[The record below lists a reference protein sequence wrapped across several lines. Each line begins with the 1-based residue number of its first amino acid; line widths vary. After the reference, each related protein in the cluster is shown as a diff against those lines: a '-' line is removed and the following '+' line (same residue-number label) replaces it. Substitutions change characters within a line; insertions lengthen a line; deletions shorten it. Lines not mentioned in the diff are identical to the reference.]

1 MASDAYPPDL
11 PPSGLPSGP
20 LRSVHA
26 HWRAFMAEG
35 VLLVLLGFVA
45 LALPLFAGL
54 TTAILLGWVLLV
66 AGLVGL
72 VSTMRRRGAGAFG
85 WSLLSACVALI
96 AGVVL
101 LINPLAG
108 LVTLTYVLIVY
119 FVADGVF
126 SVAGALSHRREL
138 AGRWEWMLLSGLV
151 DFVLAGV
158 IISGLP
164 GSFLWVVGM
173 LVGID
178 LVIGGVSLIGM
189 ASASRRAD

>member
-1 MASDAYPPDL
+1 MAINVQPQGDVTA
-11 PPSGLPSGP
+11 GLR
-20 LRSVHA
+20 RSIHA

-35 VLLVLLGFVA
+35 VLLVVLGFA
-45 LALPLFAGL
+45 AIALPLFAGL

-66 AGLVGL
+66 AGFVGL
-72 VSTMRRRGAGAFG
+72 VATIRTRGAGGFA
-85 WSLLSACVALI
+85 WSLLSACVSLI

-101 LINPLAG
+101 LINPVAG

-138 AGRWEWMLLSGLV
+138 AGRWEWMLVSGLV
-151 DFVLAGV
+151 DFVLAAV
-158 IISGLP
+158 IISGMP

-189 ASASRRAD
+189 ASASRRAV

>member
-1 MASDAYPPDL
+1 
-11 PPSGLPSGP
+11 
-20 LRSVHA
+20 
-26 HWRAFMAEG
+26 MAEG
-35 VLLVLLGFVA
+35 ALLVVLGLA
-45 LALPLFAGL
+45 AIALPLFAGL

-66 AGLVGL
+66 AGVVGL
-72 VSTMRRRGAGAFG
+72 VATVRTRGAGAFA

-96 AGVVL
+96 AGLVL
-101 LINPLAG
+101 LINPVAG

-138 AGRWEWMLLSGLV
+138 AGRWEWMLVSGLV
-151 DFVLAGV
+151 DFVLAAV

-164 GSFLWVVGM
+164 GSFFWVVGM

-189 ASASRRAD
+189 ASASRRTL

>member
-1 MASDAYPPDL
+1 MASDVQPSVQL
-11 PPSGLPSGP
+11 SSGLQ
-20 LRSVHA
+20 RSLHV

-35 VLLVLLGFVA
+35 VLLVVLGLA
-45 LALPLFAGL
+45 AIALPLFAGL

-66 AGLVGL
+66 AGVVGL
-72 VSTMRRRGAGAFG
+72 VATVRTRGAGSFA
-85 WSLLSACVALI
+85 WSLLSACVALL
-96 AGVVL
+96 AGLVL
-101 LINPLAG
+101 LINPIAG

-138 AGRWEWMLLSGLV
+138 AGRWEWMLVSGLV
-151 DFVLAGV
+151 DFVLAAV

-189 ASASRRAD
+189 AAASRRTI

>member
-1 MASDAYPPDL
+1 
-11 PPSGLPSGP
+11 
-20 LRSVHA
+20 
-26 HWRAFMAEG
+26 MAEG
-35 VLLVLLGFVA
+35 VLLVVLGVMA

-54 TTAILLGWVLLV
+54 TAAVLLGWVLV
-66 AGLVGL
+66 VAGIAGLVA
-72 VSTMRRRGAGAFG
+72 TMRTRRAGAFT
-85 WSLLSACVALI
+85 WSLLSACVAVL

-101 LINPLAG
+101 LVHPLAG
-108 LVTLTYVLIVY
+108 LVTLTYVLIAY

-138 AGRWEWMLLSGLV
+138 AGRWEWMLASGLV
-151 DFVLAGV
+151 DFVLAAV

-189 ASASRRAD
+189 ASASRRAV

>member
-1 MASDAYPPDL
+1 MAIGVR
-11 PPSGLPSGP
+11 PSGELAAG
-20 LRSVHA
+20 LQKSVPA

-35 VLLVLLGFVA
+35 VLLVVLGLA
-45 LALPLFAGL
+45 AIALPLFAGL

-66 AGLVGL
+66 AGFVGL
-72 VSTMRRRGAGAFG
+72 LATLRRRGAGGFA
-85 WSLLSACVALI
+85 WSLLSACMAMVAG
-96 AGVVL
+96 AVL
-101 LINPLAG
+101 LVYPLTG

-126 SVAGALSHRREL
+126 SIAGALSHKRAL
-138 AGRWEWMLLSGLV
+138 AGRWEWVLVSGLV
-151 DFVLAGV
+151 DFVLAAI

-178 LVIGGVSLIGM
+178 LVIGGISLIGM
-189 ASASRRAD
+189 ASASRRAG

>member
-1 MASDAYPPDL
+1 MAINVQPQGDVTA
-11 PPSGLPSGP
+11 GLR
-20 LRSVHA
+20 RSIHA

-35 VLLVLLGFVA
+35 VLLVVLGFA
-45 LALPLFAGL
+45 AIALPLFAGL

-72 VSTMRRRGAGAFG
+72 VATIRTRGAGGFA
-85 WSLLSACVALI
+85 WSLLSACVSLI

-101 LINPLAG
+101 LINPVAG

-138 AGRWEWMLLSGLV
+138 AGRWEWMLVSGLV
-151 DFVLAGV
+151 DFVLAAV
-158 IISGLP
+158 IISGMP
-164 GSFLWVVGM
+164 GSFLCVVGM

-189 ASASRRAD
+189 ASASRRAV

>member
-1 MASDAYPPDL
+1 MAINIQPARDMAA
-11 PPSGLPSGP
+11 GLR
-20 LRSVHA
+20 RSIHA

-35 VLLVLLGFVA
+35 VLLVVLGFA
-45 LALPLFAGL
+45 AIALPLFAGL

-72 VSTMRRRGAGAFG
+72 VATMRTRGAGAFT
-85 WSLLSACVALI
+85 WSLLSACVALA

-101 LINPLAG
+101 LINPLVG
-108 LVTLTYVLIVY
+108 LVTLTYVLIAY

-126 SVAGALSHRREL
+126 SVARALSHRREL
-138 AGRWEWMLLSGLV
+138 AGRWEWMLVSGLV
-151 DFVLAGV
+151 DFVLAAV

-189 ASASRRAD
+189 ASASRRTA

>member
-1 MASDAYPPDL
+1 MASDVQ
-11 PPSGLPSGP
+11 PSGGIPAG
-20 LRSVHA
+20 LRRSLHA

-35 VLLVLLGFVA
+35 VLLVILGLA
-45 LALPLFAGL
+45 AIALPLFAGL

-66 AGLVGL
+66 AGVVGL
-72 VSTMRRRGAGAFG
+72 VSTLRTRGAGAFA
-85 WSLLSACVALI
+85 WSLLSACVALL

-101 LINPLAG
+101 LVNPVAG

-138 AGRWEWMLLSGLV
+138 AGRWEWMLVSGLV
-151 DFVLAGV
+151 DFVLAAI

-178 LVIGGVSLIGM
+178 LVIGGMSLIGM
-189 ASASRRAD
+189 ASASRRPV

>member
-1 MASDAYPPDL
+1 MASDFQ
-11 PPSGLPSGP
+11 PSGGLAAG
-20 LRSVHA
+20 LRRSIHA

-35 VLLVLLGFVA
+35 VLLVVLGLA
-45 LALPLFAGL
+45 AIALPLFAGL

-72 VSTMRRRGAGAFG
+72 VATVRTRGAGAFT
-85 WSLLSACVALI
+85 WSLLSAIVTLI

-101 LINPLAG
+101 LVNPVAG
-108 LVTLTYVLIVY
+108 LVTLTYVLIAY

-126 SVAGALSHRREL
+126 SIAGALSHRREL
-138 AGRWEWMLLSGLV
+138 AGRWEWMLVSGLV
-151 DFVLAGV
+151 DFILAGV
-158 IISGLP
+158 IVSGLP

-189 ASASRRAD
+189 ASASRRAA

>member
-1 MASDAYPPDL
+1 MASDMQPAA
-11 PPSGLPSGP
+11 GLG
-20 LRSVHA
+20 RSLQA

-35 VLLVLLGFVA
+35 VLLVVLGFA
-45 LALPLFAGL
+45 AIALPLFAGL

-66 AGLVGL
+66 AGVVGL
-72 VSTMRRRGAGAFG
+72 VSTIRTRRAGAFA
-85 WSLLSACVALI
+85 WSLLSAVVAVL
-96 AGVVL
+96 AGLML
-101 LINPLAG
+101 LINPVAG
-108 LVTLTYVLIVY
+108 LVTLTYVLIAY

-126 SVAGALSHRREL
+126 SVAGALTHRREL
-138 AGRWEWMLLSGLV
+138 AGRWEWMLVSGLV
-151 DFVLAGV
+151 DFVLAAV

-189 ASASRRAD
+189 ASASRRMA